1 MNTSSPATQ
10 SPRSLWLIFTLIA
23 AMGGCAATPTRAE
36 GDPTQSVEASQTL
49 MGAMQAELNRSMTKL
64 RIDDYEAPYFIA
76 YRVRDHESRG
86 FSGRYGAIVEDQSD
100 ISRLA
105 YVEVRVGD
113 YQFDNYANVASEN
126 YRYSEYS
133 AERTMPIEP
142 DTNSIRGTLWLLSD
156 EVYKNAL
163 SDYLSKRGGAVFET
177 AEKMKTPSFSK
188 EEPLQYWGE
197 VASIELD
204 EAKWTQA
211 IRDVTKS
218 LMDVPGIL
226 DVKMTVSANRT
237 RSHFVDTEGTQIVEE
252 QVIYS
257 IQLQGWARADD
268 GMMVDNARSF
278 YARTPE
284 TLPDVATV
292 KRQANQMIT
301 ELSALTQAPVLDPYT
316 GPAIL
321 MPEASGVLFH
331 EAVGH
336 RLEGERQRNPEEGRT
351 FKGRVGRRIIPT
363 FLSIYDD
370 PTLTN
375 WGDKDLNGYYEF
387 DDEGV
392 PSQRV
397 QLVEDGVLRNFLKS
411 RTPIEGSLQ
420 SNGHGRASGLQK
432 PMARMGNL
440 LVVASPEQ
448 TLPYKEL
455 KARLLDEV
463 RKAGKPFGLVI
474 RDISGGSTNTSGYGY
489 QAFKGSTRMVYK
501 VDPATGEETLV
512 RGVEVVGTPLT
523 SINKIVAAS
532 QETNVFNGYCG
543 AESGYVPVSAIAPAL
558 LTTEIELQRTQQSEE
573 RPPILPAPWETARRK
588 KAKAPI
594 KTAPP
599 TP

>member
-1 MNTSSPATQ
+1 MNNVSAARQ
-10 SPRSLWLIFTLIA
+10 SPRSLWLIFTLLA
-23 AMGGCAATPTRAE
+23 AVGGCAATPTRAE
-36 GDPTQSVEASQTL
+36 IDPAQSLQDSKTVME
-49 MGAMQAELNRSMTKL
+49 AMQAELDRSMKTL

-76 YRVRDHESRG
+76 YRVRDHESRA
-86 FSGRYGAIVEDQSD
+86 FSGRYGAIVDDQTD
-100 ISRLA
+100 HSRLA

-113 YQFDNYANVASEN
+113 YQFDNYANVSSEN

-133 AERTMPIEP
+133 AERTMPLEP
-142 DTNSIRGTLWLLSD
+142 DTDSIRGTLWLLSD

-177 AEKMKTPSFSK
+177 AEKMKTPSFSREK
-188 EEPLQYWGE
+188 PVQYRGE
-197 VASIELD
+197 LSKIELD
-204 EAKWTQA
+204 EGKWTQA

-218 LMDVPGIL
+218 LMDTPHIL
-226 DVKMTVSANRT
+226 DMKMTVSASRT
-237 RSHFVDTEGTQIVEE
+237 RSHFVDTEGAQVVEG

-257 IQLQGWARADD
+257 IQLQAWARADD

-278 YARTPE
+278 YARSPDA
-284 TLPDVATV
+284 LPDLATV
-292 KRQANQMIT
+292 QSEAEEMIT
-301 ELSALTQAPVLDPYT
+301 ELSALRLAPVLDPYT

-331 EAVGH
+331 EAIGH

-351 FKGRVGRRIIPT
+351 FKGRVGKRIIPR

-370 PTLTN
+370 PTVTT
-375 WGDKDLNGYYEF
+375 WGDKDLNGYYQY

-392 PSQRV
+392 PSERV

-440 LVVASPEQ
+440 LVVADPAQ
-448 TLPYKEL
+448 TLPYDQL
-455 KARLLDEV
+455 KARLLEEV
-463 RKAGKPFGLVI
+463 RKADKPFGLII
-474 RDISGGSTNTSGYGY
+474 RDIAGGSTNTSGYGY
-489 QAFKGSTRMVYK
+489 QAFKGATRMVYK
-501 VDPATGEETLV
+501 IDPDTGKETLV

-573 RPPILPAPWETARRK
+573 RPPILPAPWGAANAPKVKTPIET
-588 KAKAPI
+588 P
-594 KTAPP
+594 PP